1 MATGEV
7 RRPRAAGFSL
17 VEVLMAVAISAIL
30 VAMAANALTGSR
42 KVARVAGQAR
52 LLVQRLQTV
61 RTNAV
66 SQGAAQGYYIAQ
78 NGPGAVGPDANTGF
92 VYFKQ
97 NPTTTVVTYNPPA
110 DTRDP
115 YVDTLPLSTNTSL
128 VTVTGATIVPPAPVA
143 IGFDMNGQVTVTPP
157 PAPGAWP
164 YCIQVGDPTDVALIR
179 WVILF
184 NDGTVKVQKDETW
197 CP

>member
-17 VEVLMAVAISAIL
+17 VEVLVAVAISAIL

-42 KVARVAGQAR
+42 KVARVAGEAR
-52 LLVQRLQTV
+52 LIVQRLQST

-66 SQGAAQGYYIAQ
+66 SQGAAQGYYIGQ
-78 NGPGAVGPDANTGF
+78 NGPGAAGADANTSF
-92 VYFKQ
+92 IFFKQ
-97 NPTTTVVTYNPPA
+97 NPTDTVVNYNA
-110 DTRDP
+110 VNDRRDP

-128 VTVTGATIVPPAPVA
+128 VTVTGAGVVQPAPFS
-143 IGFDMNGQVTVTPP
+143 IGFDMNGQVTVTP
-157 PAPGAWP
+157 APLGPFP
-164 YCIQVGDPTDVALIR
+164 YCIQIGDPTDAALIR

-184 NDGTVKVQKDETW
+184 NDGTVKVQKDENW